1 MNTYYA
7 NDCVEIDDQL
17 FESMTVA
24 LGYIEE
30 NFRDWCQGS
39 LYSYEDAELVSVT
52 VQDTAMVIW
61 VEYRLV
67 DFDPEDY
74 AEGFDGVRQES
85 FDYTY
90 REITLKRPTLVF

>member
-7 NDCVEIDDQL
+7 NDCVEIDDTL
-17 FESMTVA
+17 FESMPVA
-24 LGYIEE
+24 LGYIAE
-30 NFRDWCQGS
+30 NFREWCS
-39 LYSYEDAELVSVT
+39 LYSHEDAELVSVT
-52 VQDTAMVIW
+52 IQDNAMVIW

-90 REITLKRPTLVF
+90 REITLERPTLVF